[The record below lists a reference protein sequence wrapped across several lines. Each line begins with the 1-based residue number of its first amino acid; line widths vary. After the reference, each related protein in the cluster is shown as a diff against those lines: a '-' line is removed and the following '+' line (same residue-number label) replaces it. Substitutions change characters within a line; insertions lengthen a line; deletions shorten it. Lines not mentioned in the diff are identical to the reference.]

1 MSPADRAVAGG
12 LRRGLAH
19 RDPEGGGR
27 GGWVRPPAG
36 RGARPGGGGL
46 LLLEGEHE
54 AGKCPDVIITSLCCQ
69 APEGDEVAL
78 TYTAGEAGYLA
89 EGAALPLSPA
99 VPEAPAVELPVMVD
113 LTPEV
118 AEARDAFM
126 ATFEEVKMRA
136 EAMEAEAEPEPEAV
150 ESMERRRRDTEEA
163 MVMEAAEM
171 EDQVAMEDMAVEAV
185 EGAAKFQVPPTLPR
199 YLHFTYLQYLH
210 IFTHI
215 CNVHAP
221 GAGVPGI
228 VLRPVL
234 PPLLPP
240 RRAAEGGRGRG
251 RGGPPGGPDCAL
263 PALHPPLLPVLPLL
277 LLHPQGGAACPGEYH
292 HYHLILILQKTKHLN
307 CRHLRLRRQ

>member
-27 GGWVRPPAG
+27 GGWLRPPAG

-136 EAMEAEAEPEPEAV
+136 EAMEAEAEAEPEPEAV
-150 ESMERRRRDTEEA
+150 ERRRRDTEEA

-199 YLHFTYLQYLH
+199 YLYYTYLQYLH
-210 IFTHI
+210 IFTYI
-215 CNVHAP
+215 YTYLQCPCPQVPVFPVSYYAP
-221 GAGVPGI
+221 SYPHYY
-228 VLRPVL
+228 
-234 PPLLPP
+234 
-240 RRAAEGGRGRG
+240 
-251 RGGPPGGPDCAL
+251 L
-263 PALHPPLLPVLPLL
+263 PAVQQKVAGAEAEEAPQVAQTVPYLPSILPSYQYY
-277 LLHPQGGAACPGEYH
+277 PFSSYIPRVVQPVQVSTITT
-292 HYHLILILQKTKHLN
+292 ILS
-307 CRHLRLRRQ
+307 

>member
-27 GGWVRPPAG
+27 GGWVWPPAG

-99 VPEAPAVELPVMVD
+99 VPEAPAVELPVMMD

-199 YLHFTYLQYLH
+199 YLHYTYLQYLH
-210 IFTHI
+210 ISAMSMPQVPVFP
-215 CNVHAP
+215 VSYYAP
-221 GAGVPGI
+221 SYPHYYLPTVQQKVAGAEAEEAPQVAQTVPYLPSI
-228 VLRPVL
+228 LPSYQYYPFSSYIPRVVQPVQVSTIL
-234 PPLLPP
+234 FPL
-240 RRAAEGGRGRG
+240 
-251 RGGPPGGPDCAL
+251 C
-263 PALHPPLLPVLPLL
+263 
-277 LLHPQGGAACPGEYH
+277 
-292 HYHLILILQKTKHLN
+292 
-307 CRHLRLRRQ
+307 RRQNI